1 LELEVACDTVQGV
14 IDEFSLFAVVFAQ
27 EVGDDFQ
34 ASASGFHLNKPW
46 YVPNEHL

>member
-1 LELEVACDTVQGV
+1 LELEVARDTVQGV
-14 IDEFSLFAVVFAQ
+14 IDEFSLFAVVFAR

-34 ASASGFHLNKPW
+34 ASKWGFRSNNLW